1 MIKNM
6 DIYTFSSIVN
16 VIFLII
22 IAIVI
27 FLSNENHNK
36 AALIVFIAGIIL
48 LVFTIIASNRVE
60 KGNNFEAYTI
70 PVTHIQET
78 EREEWGDKVI
88 RITDDTGKTEEVA
101 INETKYDADT
111 TYVEMKRFKWFFIYE
126 DKNVLHIKEN

>member
-1 MIKNM
+1 M
-6 DIYTFSSIVN
+6 DIYTFSSIVA
-16 VIFLII
+16 VIFLIS

-27 FLSNENHNK
+27 FLLSDDHDK
-36 AALIVFIAGIIL
+36 AALITFIAGIIL
-48 LVFTIIASNRVE
+48 LIFTVIVSGRIK

-88 RITDDTGKTEEVA
+88 KITDDTDRTEEVA

-111 TYVEMKRFKWFFIYE
+111 TYIEMKRFKFLFIYK
-126 DKNVLHIKEN
+126 DKNVLHIKAN

>member
-1 MIKNM
+1 M
-6 DIYTFSSIVN
+6 DIYTFSSRTTVS
-16 VIFLII
+16 FLIS

-36 AALIVFIAGIIL
+36 AALTVFVTGIIL
-48 LVFTIIASNRVE
+48 LVFTVVASNRVE
-60 KGNNFEAYTI
+60 KGNTFEAYTI

-88 RITDDTGKTEEVA
+88 RITDDTGSEKEVA

-111 TYVEMKRFKWFFIYE
+111 TYVEMKRFKFWFIYK
-126 DKNVLHIKEN
+126 DKNILHIKAN

>member
-1 MIKNM
+1 M
-6 DIYTFSSIVN
+6 DIYTFFSITT
-16 VIFLII
+16 VIFLIS
-22 IAIVI
+22 IAAVI

-36 AALIVFIAGIIL
+36 AALTVFITGIIL
-48 LVFTIIASNRVE
+48 LVFTVIASNRVE
-60 KGNNFEAYTI
+60 KGNTFEAYTI

-88 RITDDTGKTEEVA
+88 KITDDTASEKEVA

-126 DKNVLHIKEN
+126 DKNVLHIKAN

>member
-1 MIKNM
+1 M
-6 DIYTFSSIVN
+6 DVYTFSSILD
-16 VIFLII
+16 VILLIS
-22 IAIVI
+22 IAIMI

-36 AALIVFIAGIIL
+36 AALIVFIADIIL
-48 LVFTIIASNRVE
+48 LIFAVIVSGRIK

-88 RITDDTGKTEEVA
+88 RITDDTDRTEEVA

-111 TYVEMKRFKWFFIYE
+111 TYVEMKRFKCLFIYK
-126 DKNVLHIKEN
+126 DKNVLHVKIN

>member
-1 MIKNM
+1 M
-6 DIYTFSSIVN
+6 DVYTFSSILD
-16 VIFLII
+16 VILLIS
-22 IAIVI
+22 IAIMI

-36 AALIVFIAGIIL
+36 IALIIFIADIIL
-48 LVFTIIASNRVE
+48 LIFAVIASGRIKKE
-60 KGNNFEAYTI
+60 NNFEAYTI

-111 TYVEMKRFKWFFIYE
+111 TYVEMKRFKCLFIYK
-126 DKNVLHIKEN
+126 DKNVLHIKAN

>member
-1 MIKNM
+1 M
-6 DIYTFSSIVN
+6 DIYTFSSIVA
-16 VIFLII
+16 VIFLIS

-27 FLSNENHNK
+27 FLLSDDHDK
-36 AALIVFIAGIIL
+36 AALITFIAGIIL
-48 LVFTIIASNRVE
+48 LIFTVIVSGRIK

-111 TYVEMKRFKWFFIYE
+111 TYVEMKRFKCLFIYK
-126 DKNVLHIKEN
+126 DKNVLHIKAN

>member
-1 MIKNM
+1 M
-6 DIYTFSSIVN
+6 DVYTFSSILD
-16 VIFLII
+16 VILLIS
-22 IAIVI
+22 IAIMI

-36 AALIVFIAGIIL
+36 AALIVFIADIIL
-48 LVFTIIASNRVE
+48 LIFAVIVSGRIK

-111 TYVEMKRFKWFFIYE
+111 TYVEMKRFKCLFIYK
-126 DKNVLHIKEN
+126 DKNVLHVKIN